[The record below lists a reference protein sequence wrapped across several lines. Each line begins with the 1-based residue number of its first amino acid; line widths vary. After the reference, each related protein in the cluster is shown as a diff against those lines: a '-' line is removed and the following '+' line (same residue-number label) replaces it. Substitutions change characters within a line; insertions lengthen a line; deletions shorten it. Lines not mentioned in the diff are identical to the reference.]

1 MNSKLPTRLVTAVT
15 LLAAGGSAHGA
26 DLDVGYPRMPLV
38 AQWTGVYLGGNL
50 GGAFSEEKAVTPLG
64 PWSPNSSG
72 VFGGGQ
78 LGYNFMV
85 APNWLIGIEGE
96 LDSSAAQGTVVI
108 PNMVAAATITSNHR
122 WYSSLEGRLGFSQGP
137 WLVYAKG
144 GAAWID
150 VDYRMTGSFNGMTAM
165 ASANNTAIGWT
176 LGTGLEYMWA
186 PGWSAKAE
194 YDFLD
199 FGTQNVAFGALGTS
213 LAVTTQVHE
222 FKMGVNWHW
231 F

>member
-15 LLAAGGSAHGA
+15 LIAAGASAHGA
-26 DLDVGYPRMPLV
+26 DLNDLRMLLLP
-38 AQWTGVYLGGNL
+38 QWTGVYLGGNL

-64 PWSPNSSG
+64 LWSPNSSG

-122 WYSSLEGRLGFSQGP
+122 WYGTLEGRLGFSQGP

-144 GAAWID
+144 GAAWIN
-150 VDYRMTGSFNGMTAM
+150 VDYRMTGSFNGVTTI
-165 ASANNTAIGWT
+165 ASTTNTATGWT

-194 YDFLD
+194 YDYLD

-231 F
+231 FQ